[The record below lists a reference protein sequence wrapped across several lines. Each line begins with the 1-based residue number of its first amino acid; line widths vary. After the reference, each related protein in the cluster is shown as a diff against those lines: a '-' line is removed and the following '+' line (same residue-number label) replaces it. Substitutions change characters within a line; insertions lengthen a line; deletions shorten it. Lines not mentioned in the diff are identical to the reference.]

1 MRSFLSTFLLI
12 LTLVMP
18 ILAVP
23 RSTASADTISPG
35 EIISLVNNLRAANG
49 LPALAED
56 ATLDSTAYSTA
67 AQMAANG
74 VCAHIGNAR
83 ERIAAAGFGG
93 GSNIFATEN
102 MACATSGDIGWLQSV
117 WADDV
122 HMWPMT
128 QERYTHVGAGAY
140 TGGNGV
146 TYYVLHAA
154 YIGEGGSASSGSAPA
169 AAEAAQADTAVPS
182 EPLVEPV
189 FTVTPQSDGSIVH
202 VVKYGQALSTI
213 ATWYGVTIDQIKQL
227 NNMINENIYVG
238 QNLIIRL
245 APTATITPTRTV
257 TPRQPTRTPSL
268 TPTPTRQVTPSTP
281 TPTQK
286 PGLTESLPKI
296 DRQWLGFGLLIISAI
311 GLMLVLYLAF
321 IKPGLK
327 K

>member
-1 MRSFLSTFLLI
+1 MRRFLSTFLLV

-18 ILAVP
+18 ILAAP
-23 RSTASADTISPG
+23 RSTASAESISPG
-35 EIISLVNNLRAANG
+35 EIISLINNLRAGYG

-74 VCAHIGNAR
+74 VCAHIGNVR

-102 MACATSGDIGWLQSV
+102 IACATSGDIGWLQSV

-154 YIGEGGSASSGSAPA
+154 YIGEGGSASSGNVP
-169 AAEAAQADTAVPS
+169 EAAQADTAIPS

-189 FTVTPQSDGSIVH
+189 VKSTPQTDGSIVH
-202 VVKYGQALSTI
+202 VVQYGQALFTI

-238 QNLIIRL
+238 QNLIIKL
-245 APTATITPTRTV
+245 APTVTITPTRTV

-268 TPTPTRQVTPSTP
+268 TPTPTRQVTPP
-281 TPTQK
+281 TPTSTTK
-286 PGLTESLPKI
+286 PDITESLPKL
-296 DRQWLGFGLLIISAI
+296 DRQWLGFGLLILSAI
-311 GLMLVLYLAF
+311 GLMLVLYFAF
-321 IKPGLK
+321 IKPGFK

>member
-1 MRSFLSTFLLI
+1 MRRFLSTFLLV

-18 ILAVP
+18 ILAAP
-23 RSTASADTISPG
+23 RSTASAESISPG
-35 EIISLVNNLRAANG
+35 EIISLINNLRAGYG
-49 LPALAED
+49 LSALAED

-93 GSNIFATEN
+93 GEAVFATEN

-154 YIGEGGSASSGSAPA
+154 YIGEGGSASSGNVP
-169 AAEAAQADTAVPS
+169 EAAQADTAIPS

-189 FTVTPQSDGSIVH
+189 VKSTPQTDGSIVH
-202 VVKYGQALSTI
+202 VVQYGQALFTI

-238 QNLIIRL
+238 QNLIIKL

-268 TPTPTRQVTPSTP
+268 TPTPTRQVTPP
-281 TPTQK
+281 TPTSTTK
-286 PGLTESLPKI
+286 PDITESLPKL
-296 DRQWLGFGLLIISAI
+296 DRQWLGFGLLILSAI
-311 GLMLVLYLAF
+311 GLMLVLYFAF
-321 IKPGLK
+321 IKPGFK

>member
-1 MRSFLSTFLLI
+1 M
-12 LTLVMP
+12 VN
-18 ILAVP
+18 
-23 RSTASADTISPG
+23 
-35 EIISLVNNLRAANG
+35 SLRTGNG
-49 LPALAED
+49 LPALVED
-56 ATLDSTAYSTA
+56 AILNDTAYSTA

-83 ERIAAAGFGG
+83 ERITAAGFGG
-93 GSNIFATEN
+93 GDTVFATEN

-117 WADDV
+117 WADEV

-128 QERYTHVGAGAY
+128 QPKYTHVGAGAY

-154 YIGEGGSASSGSAPA
+154 YIGEGGSNAAGSP
-169 AAEAAQADTAVPS
+169 AEAVPVAQANTALPS

-213 ATWYGVTIDQIKQL
+213 ADWYGVTINQIKQL
-227 NNMINENIYVG
+227 NNMINENIFVG

-245 APTATITPTRTV
+245 APTATITPTRTN

-268 TPTPTRQVTPSTP
+268 TPTPTKQVTPSTP
-281 TPTQK
+281 TPTLK
-286 PGLTESLPKI
+286 PNLADSLPKI

-311 GLMLVLYLAF
+311 GLLLVLYFAF
-321 IKPGLK
+321 IKSGFK

>member
-1 MRSFLSTFLLI
+1 MRRFLSTFLLV

-18 ILAVP
+18 ILAAP
-23 RSTASADTISPG
+23 RSTASAESISPG
-35 EIISLVNNLRAANG
+35 EIISLINNLRAGYG

-67 AQMAANG
+67 AQMAAYG

-102 MACATSGDIGWLQSV
+102 IACATSGDIGWLQSV

-154 YIGEGGSASSGSAPA
+154 YIGEGGSASSGNVP
-169 AAEAAQADTAVPS
+169 EAAQADTAVPS
-182 EPLVEPV
+182 DPLVEPV
-189 FTVTPQSDGSIVH
+189 VTSTPQTDGSIVH
-202 VVKYGQALSTI
+202 VVQYGQALSTI

-238 QNLIIRL
+238 QNLIIKL

-268 TPTPTRQVTPSTP
+268 TPTPTRQATPP
-281 TPTQK
+281 TPTSTTK
-286 PGLTESLPKI
+286 PDITESLPKL
-296 DRQWLGFGLLIISAI
+296 DRQWLGFGLLILSAI
-311 GLMLVLYLAF
+311 GLMLVLYFAF
-321 IKPGLK
+321 IKPGFK